1 MEEPPVSGVDG
12 VYGGRVTEDVE
23 RGGNGRGPRKQA
35 PRRKLMMSEI
45 LEQAMQLFAERGY
58 EGTTLQDVADA
69 VGLSRP
75 NLYNYVRSKEE
86 LLVAMVEAT
95 SQEAALTLR
104 AVRERVDLEPAEKLR
119 TLVHTLVMQ
128 RAEQPAQFRTLD
140 RSEQSLPAEIAER
153 HLDSRRAVLR
163 EVTTVLDEGVT
174 AGMFRPLDSRI
185 TALSIIGMCNWVA
198 WWFHPAPAHPAEPV
212 AEQIAA
218 NALAMV
224 AQVDERRP
232 TAPTPLG
239 AVALLQQDLDYLA
252 RLLREE
258 S

>member
-12 VYGGRVTEDVE
+12 VYGDRVTEDVE

-95 SQEAALTLR
+95 SQEAANSLR
-104 AVRERVDLEPAEKLR
+104 ALRERSDLDSTQKLQA
-119 TLVHTLVMQ
+119 LVRALVLQ
-128 RAEQPAQFRTLD
+128 RANNPAQFRTLD
-140 RSEQSLPAEIAER
+140 RSEQALPSDIAER

-163 EVTTVLDEGVT
+163 EVTGVLDEGIV
-174 AGMFRPLDSRI
+174 AGLFRPLDSRV

-198 WWFHPAPAHPAEPV
+198 WWFHPAPAHPAGPV

-218 NALAMV
+218 NAVAMV
-224 AQVDERRP
+224 VQVDERRP
-232 TAPTPLG
+232 SAPTPLG

-252 RLLREE
+252 RLLREAD
-258 S
+258 